1 MKIVTRRDPLQQAIA
16 TAARAVSNRSTLPI
30 LSHILLVAEDERL
43 TVSATDLEIGVRVE
57 LQVEVEEAGRT
68 TLPSRLLSEVVS
80 AQSSGPPLLL
90 ATDEH
95 DHATFRCG
103 KSVME
108 VHGLPAEEFP
118 PLPAVSGGTR
128 LQVPQAALKR
138 MIQQCILAVSSDETR
153 ARLTGMLVKIGEG
166 RMRLVATDT
175 HRLATAS
182 AELPEPA
189 ADISVIVP
197 ARAMREV
204 ERQLTEDAE
213 ATVAVQVTD
222 AQVQFGFDHGVTIVS
237 RLIEGEFP
245 NYRKVIPASHEWVVS
260 GPVANLREC
269 VRRCAIVSR
278 EDNRKLILRVTPS
291 GQLQLSAQSSKVGS
305 AEEDVDGLTVQAGS
319 GVTEALEIAFNADY
333 LLDVL
338 TDLDCDELRMELTA
352 PNQPAA
358 VRPVADEDYVYVLMP
373 MQLL

>member
-30 LSHILLVAEDERL
+30 LSHILLVAEDEHL

-57 LQVEVEEAGRT
+57 LQVEVEDAGRT
-68 TLPSRLLSEVVS
+68 TLPSRLLSEVVG
-80 AQSSGPPLLL
+80 AQSSGPPLQL
-90 ATDEH
+90 ATDEN

-118 PLPAVSGGTR
+118 PLPAVAGGTR
-128 LQVPQAALKR
+128 LEVPQAALKR
-138 MIQQCILAVSSDETR
+138 MIQQCILAVSNDETR

-166 RMRLVATDT
+166 KIRLVATDT

-182 AELPEPA
+182 SDLPEPA
-189 ADISVIVP
+189 DDISVIVP

-204 ERQLTEDAE
+204 ERQLSDDAE
-213 ATVAVQVTD
+213 ATLAVQVTD
-222 AQVQFGFDHGVTIVS
+222 SQIQFGFDHGVTIVS

-245 NYRKVIPASHEWVVS
+245 NYRKVIPASHEWVIN
-260 GPVANLREC
+260 GPVAALREC

-278 EDNRKLILRVTPS
+278 EDNRKLILRATPS
-291 GQLQLSAQSSKVGS
+291 GELQLSAQSSKVGS
-305 AEEDVDGLTVQAGS
+305 AEEEVEGLSVQAGS

-333 LLDVL
+333 LLDIL
-338 TDLDCDELRMELTA
+338 TDLDSDELRMELTA